1 MQAILQR
8 FNQTEKFYCKSFQSW
23 NRILMISN
31 EDIWFSLSVKDTEH
45 ILFYKIRVPY
55 CWTIYYIEFEQIIQQ
70 KAPDFYAA
78 TFSIN
83 LEDEGMDHFINNLVL
98 TYYCLSFTHISHKR
112 HGTTLV
118 RKSWHAPIQITME
131 TTRHYSRTRRLLQE
145 SESKYD
151 WWSIWR
157 HRHDGIFCKK
167 AERSLDHW

>member
-1 MQAILQR
+1 
-8 FNQTEKFYCKSFQSW
+8 
-23 NRILMISN
+23 
-31 EDIWFSLSVKDTEH
+31 
-45 ILFYKIRVPY
+45 
-55 CWTIYYIEFEQIIQQ
+55 
-70 KAPDFYAA
+70 
-78 TFSIN
+78 
-83 LEDEGMDHFINNLVL
+83 MDHFINNLVL

-167 AERSLDHW
+167 AERSLDDWWHEQMERLIKGCLHYKEYSNNDCIDKRNILYCGEKIKCTNVQWYVWQSFYVNMLEKN